1 MKYGKFL
8 TKISAKHNGTFFNC
22 IWERPLKTRRGVSNV
37 VTKEVVATVRKGIDR
52 RNMKKYTS
60 GAAKFTSGPL
70 VWGKWKKGLE
80 GLVIEY
86 TNAEG
91 KTNHYARL
99 YTTNNTPKVKY
110 FIDGREVSRECIE
123 ALVPKSQLSSED
135 IIDCFTINIKNIKE
149 IV

>member
-8 TKISAKHNGTFFNC
+8 AKISAKRNGTFFNC
-22 IWERPLKTRRGVSNV
+22 IWERPLKTRRGVSNT

-60 GAAKFTSGPL
+60 GEAEFKSGPL

-80 GLVIEY
+80 GLIIEY

-99 YTTNNTPKVKY
+99 YTTRNKPKVKY
-110 FIDGREVSRECIE
+110 FIDGREVSKECIE

-135 IIDCFTINIKNIKE
+135 IMDCFTINIKNVKE